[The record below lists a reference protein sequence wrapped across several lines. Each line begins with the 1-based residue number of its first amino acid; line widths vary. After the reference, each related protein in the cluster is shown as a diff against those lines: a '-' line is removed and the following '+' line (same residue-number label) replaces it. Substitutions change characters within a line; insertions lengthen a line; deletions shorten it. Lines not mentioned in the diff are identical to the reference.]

1 MKEVYAYHN
10 EGNDLTEK
18 SLWQV
23 ATQTARDTPVQR
35 NLKDCGVLQC
45 MTMSY
50 LCDELPFNF
59 DSSNCPLF
67 RKKMAVA
74 LMTNIIE

>member
-35 NLKDCGVLQC
+35 NLKDCPPV
-45 MTMSY
+45 Y
-50 LCDELPFNF
+50 DDEL
-59 DSSNCPLF
+59 SM
-67 RKKMAVA
+67 R
-74 LMTNIIE
+74 